1 MNEWNQCSTATF
13 DCLPLTTGPIHV
25 AQ

>member
-1 MNEWNQCSTATF
+1 MNEWNQYGTATF
-13 DCLPLTTGPIHV
+13 GCLPLTTGPIHV